1 MAAGGWDAEYDYVI
15 VGAGSAGCVMA
26 RRLSEDSDVKV
37 LLLEAGPM
45 DTGFQSWK
53 IHMPTAFAEPM
64 QDDTYNWFYESE
76 PEPYLNGRR
85 IHCPR
90 GRVLGGSSSING
102 MVYIRGHA
110 LDYDKWAQMGCR
122 GWSYR
127 ETLPYFRRAESFD
140 QGGNEFH
147 GGDGPLHVTSG
158 RVNRNPLYE
167 AFIKAGV
174 QAGYAESKDLNGFRQ
189 EGIGRMDRTTHK
201 GRRWSAAVG
210 FLKPVMDR
218 PNLTVEVKAFTNRIL
233 FEGKAA
239 TGIEY
244 VRDGQVRKVRATR
257 EVISCGGAINS
268 PQLLQLSGIGNADE
282 LRGHGIDVVHDLP
295 GVGENLQD
303 HLEVFVQHECT
314 QPISLLNALSPIGK
328 MKVGVRWFLFKDG
341 LAETNHFDVGG
352 FIRTRPGIEHP
363 DVQYHFL
370 PMAMTYDAKN
380 INKIH
385 GYQAMV
391 DMMRPLS
398 RGHVKIRSA
407 DPRQAP
413 EILFNYLKEE
423 EDVRCLRDG
432 TRLTREIFAQKA
444 FDPYRGK
451 ELWPGEDAQTDA
463 ELDQW
468 IRDTSE
474 SSYHPSCACKM
485 GSDNDPM
492 AVVSPELKVY
502 GIDNLRVVDS
512 SVMPNVVSGNLNA
525 PTIMIAEKASDMVR
539 GKAMLPPSDA
549 PVWVHPDWEKEQR

>member
-15 VGAGSAGCVMA
+15 VGAGSAGCVVA
-26 RRLSEDSDVKV
+26 RRLSEDADVKV

-127 ETLPYFRRAESFD
+127 ETLPYFQRAESFD
-140 QGGNEFH
+140 QGENEFH

-174 QAGYAESKDLNGFRQ
+174 QAGYAESKDLNGHRQ

-218 PNLTVEVKAFTNRIL
+218 PNLTVEVKALTNRIL
-233 FEGKAA
+233 FEGKSA

-314 QPISLLNALSPIGK
+314 QPISLLNALSPFGK

-380 INKIH
+380 INRIH

-468 IRDTSE
+468 IRQTSE

-502 GIDNLRVVDS
+502 GVENLRVIDS

-525 PTIMIAEKASDMVR
+525 PTIMIAEKASDIIR
-539 GKAMLPPSDA
+539 GKEMLPPSDA
-549 PVWVHPDWEKEQR
+549 PVWVHPDWETEQR